1 MTRLLAIAI
10 IALSLS
16 LLACSSHS
24 NNPAPTPMSTSA
36 GNIEQLIFEQEEE
49 RQRAMAKR
57 DIETISRL
65 CSDDFISVNE
75 DGDVVTK
82 ARDIEYIKAGGAGEV
97 PPEIINVRTKIYG
110 NTAIMTAH
118 YIWKGIAP
126 ARYTTIWV
134 NQNGRWQLVAEQGT
148 RMPPFR

>member
-1 MTRLLAIAI
+1 VTRLLAKAI
-10 IALSLS
+10 IVLSLS

-24 NNPAPTPMSTSA
+24 DNPALTPMSTSA

-75 DGDVVTK
+75 EGGIATK
-82 ARDIEYIKAGGAGEV
+82 AQDIE
-97 PPEIINVRTKIYG
+97 
-110 NTAIMTAH
+110 
-118 YIWKGIAP
+118 
-126 ARYTTIWV
+126 
-134 NQNGRWQLVAEQGT
+134 
-148 RMPPFR
+148 